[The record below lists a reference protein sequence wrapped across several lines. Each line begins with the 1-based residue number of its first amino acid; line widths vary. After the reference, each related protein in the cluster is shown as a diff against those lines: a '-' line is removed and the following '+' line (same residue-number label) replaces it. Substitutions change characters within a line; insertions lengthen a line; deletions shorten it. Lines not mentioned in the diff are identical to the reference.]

1 MLKMKKSKNALG
13 MGLSALFSE
22 EDTTTINKDS
32 TESMPS
38 SQDTLDTTSN
48 EESISFDKKMKAR
61 LLDVNMLVPGKFQPR
76 GYFDEDKLKEL
87 VKSIKENGVI
97 QPILV
102 RSEDTEGRYQ
112 IIAGERRWRACKQA
126 GLETI
131 PAVIKELSD
140 KEALEVALVENIQRQ
155 SLTAIEEADG
165 YKKLIEEFGYT
176 QEQLASNLGKSR
188 SHISNMLRLLNLPD
202 EIKDIINTGAL
213 SMGHARALVNAN
225 NPIELAYKIIEEG
238 LSVREAEKYAA
249 GWGTRTNKNKS
260 DEHQETSEDVK
271 AKPKKSSKNTAEK
284 DPDLAI
290 IENSLSQNM
299 GMKVSIEDTDEGGKV
314 TLYFNN
320 LSELD
325 RILQKLG

>member
-1 MLKMKKSKNALG
+1 MKKSKSALG

-22 EDTTTINKDS
+22 EDTAVIDS
-32 TESMPS
+32 ESAG
-38 SQDTLDTTSN
+38 QKAAAQTSEDLS
-48 EESISFDKKMKAR
+48 EEDNPNDRMRAR

-76 GYFDEDKLKEL
+76 GYFDEEKLNEL
-87 VKSIKENGVI
+87 VRSVKENGVI

-102 RSEDTEGRYQ
+102 RTEDTEGRYQ

-126 GLETI
+126 GLEKI

-140 KEALEVALVENIQRQ
+140 REALEVALVENIQRQ
-155 SLTAIEEADG
+155 SLTAIEEAEG
-165 YKKLIEEFGYT
+165 YKKLLEEFGYT
-176 QEQLASNLGKSR
+176 QEKLASNLGKSR

-213 SMGHARALVNAN
+213 SMGHARALVNAK

-238 LSVREAEKYAA
+238 LSVRETEKYAA
-249 GWGTRTNKNKS
+249 GSGKRGGGANAAP
-260 DEHQETSEDVK
+260 V
-271 AKPKKSSKNTAEK
+271 KPKLEPSVQNAPSSNTPVGEK
-284 DPDLAI
+284 DPDLII
-290 IENSLSQNM
+290 IENSLSNSM
-299 GMKVSIEDTDEGGKV
+299 GMKVTIDDTDEGGKV

-325 RILQKLG
+325 KILQKLG

>member
-1 MLKMKKSKNALG
+1 MKKSKNALG

>member
-1 MLKMKKSKNALG
+1 MKKSKSALG

-22 EDTTTINKDS
+22 DDTTVIENES
-32 TESMPS
+32 TEANIA
-38 SQDTLDTTSN
+38 SQISEDLS
-48 EESISFDKKMKAR
+48 EEANPNDRMRAR

-76 GYFDEDKLKEL
+76 GYFDEDKLNEL
-87 VKSIKENGVI
+87 VRSIKENGVI

-102 RSEDTEGRYQ
+102 RTEDTEGRYQ

-126 GLETI
+126 GLEKI

-140 KEALEVALVENIQRQ
+140 REALEVALVENIQRQ
-155 SLTAIEEADG
+155 SLTPIEEAEG
-165 YKKLIEEFGYT
+165 YKKLLEEFSYT
-176 QEQLASNLGKSR
+176 QEKLASNLGKSR

-213 SMGHARALVNAN
+213 SMGHARALVNAE

-238 LSVREAEKYAA
+238 LSVRETEKYAA
-249 GWGTRTNKNKS
+249 GSGKKGGGANAAP
-260 DEHQETSEDVK
+260 V
-271 AKPKKSSKNTAEK
+271 KPKLEPSVQNTPSTNNAPSREK
-284 DPDLAI
+284 DPDLVI
-290 IENSLSQNM
+290 IENSLSNSM
-299 GMKVSIEDTDEGGKV
+299 GMKVTIDDTDEGGKV

-325 RILQKLG
+325 KILQKLG